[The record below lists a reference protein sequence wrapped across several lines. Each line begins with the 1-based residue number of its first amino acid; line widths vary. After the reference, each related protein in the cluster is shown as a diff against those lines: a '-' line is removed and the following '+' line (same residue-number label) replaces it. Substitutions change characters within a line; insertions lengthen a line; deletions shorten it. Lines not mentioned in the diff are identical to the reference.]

1 MKNIDD
7 QQDLISL
14 LGKYFDQALDPES
27 RDAFLAKV
35 NADPGYQ
42 EAFLREQAI
51 RENLK
56 KRIYRPSNSSQ
67 LTQAIK
73 NQIREG

>member
-1 MKNIDD
+1 MKNVDD
-7 QQDLISL
+7 QQDLFNL
-14 LGKYFDQALDPES
+14 LGKYFDQALDPQS
-27 RDAFLAKV
+27 RDAFLATV

-56 KRIYRPSNSSQ
+56 KRIYRPSNSVQ

-73 NQIREG
+73 NQIREV